1 MNVEQQIDTF
11 SNGYNRILDKIIS
24 EILKMMIETDLGMQ
38 NNKSYRPNVA
48 AVILSSK
55 YPEKCEFFVAHRSD
69 IKNAWQ
75 FPQGGID
82 KGETPREALKRE
94 LLEEIGCDKV
104 EVLGEFPEWISYEFP
119 KKSNSKKLYSYDGQT
134 QKYFLVRL
142 KEGAEI
148 NLGAYHIP
156 EFAEYDFVEYEAL
169 FKKVTYFKRKVY
181 RRVIDYFI
189 DEGLI

>member
-1 MNVEQQIDTF
+1 
-11 SNGYNRILDKIIS
+11 
-24 EILKMMIETDLGMQ
+24 MQ
-38 NNKSYRPNVA
+38 TTKSYRPNVA

-69 IKNAWQ
+69 IKNVWQ

-82 KGETPREALKRE
+82 EGETPREALKRE
-94 LLEEIGCDKV
+94 LLEEIGCNNV
-104 EVLGEFPEWISYEFP
+104 EVLGEYPEWISYDFP
-119 KKSNSKKLYSYDGQT
+119 KVSRGKTYPFDGQT

-148 NLGAYHIP
+148 NLEAYHIP
-156 EFAEYDFVEYEAL
+156 EFEAYEFVGYDDL

-181 RRVIDYFI
+181 RRVIDYFVK
-189 DEGLI
+189 EGLI

>member
-1 MNVEQQIDTF
+1 
-11 SNGYNRILDKIIS
+11 
-24 EILKMMIETDLGMQ
+24 MQ
-38 NNKSYRPNVA
+38 KQKSYRPNVA
-48 AVILSSK
+48 AVILSSR
-55 YPEKCEFFVAHRSD
+55 YPDKCEFFVAHRSD

-82 KGETPREALKRE
+82 EGETPREALKRE
-94 LLEEIGCDKV
+94 LLEEIGCDNV
-104 EVLGEFPEWISYEFP
+104 EVLGEYPEWISYEFP
-119 KKSNSKKLYSYDGQT
+119 KVSRGKTYPFDGQT

-142 KEGAEI
+142 KEGASI
-148 NLGAYHIP
+148 DLDAYDVP
-156 EFAEYDFVEYEAL
+156 EFIEHEFVAYEDL